1 MKLGDFLTAI
11 NYSKEPILDGD
22 NNPSE
27 REYAPYI
34 INHSLSYFPDTIMQ
48 CNQMNSIPGIQKK
61 MHFDYLRLSVRQ
73 RKRYSKW
80 LKDEHGMM
88 ELLDMLKEVYGYSYK
103 RSKEVLDLLSPED
116 IEELKKQTYR
126 GGSSRQK

>member
-11 NYSKEPILDGD
+11 NYSKEAILDGE

-27 REYAPYI
+27 KEYVPYI
-34 INHSLSYFPDTIMQ
+34 VNHSLSYFPDTIMQ
-48 CNQMNSIPGIQKK
+48 CNQMNAIPGIAKK

-80 LKDEHGMM
+80 LKDEHGMV
-88 ELLDMLKEVYGYSYK
+88 ELMDMLKEVYGYSYK
-103 RSKEVLDLLSPED
+103 RAKEVIPLLTKQD
-116 IEELKKQTYR
+116 IDKLKEQTYR
-126 GGSSRQK
+126 GGCQK

>member
-1 MKLGDFLTAI
+1 
-11 NYSKEPILDGD
+11 
-22 NNPSE
+22 
-27 REYAPYI
+27 
-34 INHSLSYFPDTIMQ
+34 
-48 CNQMNSIPGIQKK
+48 MNSIPGIQKK

>member
-1 MKLGDFLTAI
+1 
-11 NYSKEPILDGD
+11 
-22 NNPSE
+22 
-27 REYAPYI
+27 
-34 INHSLSYFPDTIMQ
+34 
-48 CNQMNSIPGIQKK
+48 
-61 MHFDYLRLSVRQ
+61 
-73 RKRYSKW
+73 
-80 LKDEHGMM
+80 MM